1 MKVSAI
7 IKKTMANKETIEL
20 NKANIIGGVVLFLI
34 GLILATSIWFA
45 ISIKNK
51 ANQIDQNSTNIQSMY
66 QGINQLIQINNLK
79 TELPKDSAQ
88 TVNPQ
93 SSFME

>member
-1 MKVSAI
+1 MEIKLNIKSI
-7 IKKTMANKETIEL
+7 ISIF
-20 NKANIIGGVVLFLI
+20 VLLLI
-34 GLILATSIWFA
+34 GAILATSIWFA